1 MKEKQ
6 YTIGQIAK
14 ICNVSAEQ
22 LRHYDRLRILSPKGR
37 GENNGYRYYTEP
49 HIEDIMLIKELKRI
63 GLPLKSIG
71 SLLQDKNLDQIT
83 YKEIWNYSAIL
94 QEAYTTRNT
103 AECSAVFWLP
113 VPLISAI
120 TAIRSPFM
128 KNLWP
133 GPPVSATP
141 SPASRF
147 RN

>member
-71 SLLQDKNLDQIT
+71 SLLQDKNLDQI
-83 YKEIWNYSAIL
+83 K
-94 QEAYTTRNT
+94 TTLESNMLVQRQQLYEHIKRYDSLVDTLLKLNN
-103 AECSAVFWLP
+103 ALS
-113 VPLISAI
+113 LISQ
-120 TAIRSPFM
+120 
-128 KNLWP
+128 W
-133 GPPVSATP
+133 G
-141 SPASRF
+141 F
-147 RN
+147 RLILIFDPRDV